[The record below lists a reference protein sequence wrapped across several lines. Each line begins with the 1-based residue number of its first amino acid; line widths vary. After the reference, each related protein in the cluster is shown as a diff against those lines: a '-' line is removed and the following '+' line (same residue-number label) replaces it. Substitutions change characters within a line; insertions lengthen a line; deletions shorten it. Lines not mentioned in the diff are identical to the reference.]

1 MRWIESTM
9 IIKFLCLTQCDSNL
23 QNGWLLGASL
33 CMQWDR
39 ICIVESPYFIA
50 ILFSTYNVDVRIIMY
65 MYAKI
70 ISIDVQ
76 YPNKLLHN
84 DT

>member
-1 MRWIESTM
+1 MDVGYINVCNGIESAM
-9 IIKFLCLTQCDSNL
+9 YS
-23 QNGWLLGASL
+23 
-33 CMQWDR
+33 
-39 ICIVESPYFIA
+39 IVESPYF
-50 ILFSTYNVDVRIIMY
+50 FSTYNVDVRIVLY

-84 DT
+84 DA